1 MGKSSVF
8 VFATATRN
16 EPATARLF
24 SILLIWTSVQIFRV
38 LGMSCA
44 VFLWNFFPFG
54 NLSKC
59 FRPDLRLRFEGWPG
73 VFSFHLFRIQ
83 VQYLESSNADRRL
96 TAELFLPGRSFFRS
110 AEDLWKA
117 PSPTGVVFTTSTDS
131 YPSYPPPRQPRL
143 DCSMLQPRL
152 PTTADIIATG
162 SLMSGPHV
170 ERLLQWLPKLHNT
183 GLLPTPPD
191 SLCTDLGP
199 EFSTLESRSFCG
211 GARIPRDNQ
220 SQYVDQGL

>member
-1 MGKSSVF
+1 MFTSKIPGPRNVLPSGDLPMGKSSFF

-24 SILLIWTSVQIFRV
+24 STSFIWTSVQIFRM

-44 VFLWNFFPFG
+44 MFLSNFFSFG

-73 VFSFHLFRIQ
+73 AFSPHLFRIQ
-83 VQYLESSNADRRL
+83 VQYLESSCADCRL

-117 PSPTGVVFTTSTDS
+117 PSPTGVVFTTSIDS
-131 YPSYPPPRQPRL
+131 STLPSPVPL
-143 DCSMLQPRL
+143 FAV
-152 PTTADIIATG
+152 TT
-162 SLMSGPHV
+162 
-170 ERLLQWLPKLHNT
+170 
-183 GLLPTPPD
+183 
-191 SLCTDLGP
+191 SLCTNIAYIL
-199 EFSTLESRSFCG
+199 
-211 GARIPRDNQ
+211 
-220 SQYVDQGL
+220 